1 MCMQDGNT
9 AMSLASRDWGKE
21 KLTAFCNLKSI
32 KGLKDKKVAEY
43 LSKVGKMPPASKS
56 VYKTKKSREESD
68 EEEEGDSDESGSEE
82 EEEAEEEAEPPSK
95 KSRSTDPTHIGRN
108 TSVESHACAGE
119 SHVHAVCPPP
129 RHTNTETLANLCY
142 HALEVE
148 LTDKFDL
155 QALTRLVPSNRKGPW
170 RALPPTSRRPCTK
183 EALGGVGLNPDSF
196 DYLWESNWGMGP
208 PVAQLQSTS
217 PRVCGMITLYKS
229 PYSST
234 HRTL

>member
-1 MCMQDGNT
+1 MPAVVCLAGMGGMDLLNIKDVDGNT

-95 KSRSTDPTHIGRN
+95 KSRTTGRARGGPC
-108 TSVESHACAGE
+108 HRPHDA
-119 SHVHAVCPPP
+119 HVP
-129 RHTNTETLANLCY
+129 R
-142 HALEVE
+142 
-148 LTDKFDL
+148 K
-155 QALTRLVPSNRKGPW
+155 RS
-170 RALPPTSRRPCTK
+170 
-183 EALGGVGLNPDSF
+183 GG
-196 DYLWESNWGMGP
+196 
-208 PVAQLQSTS
+208 
-217 PRVCGMITLYKS
+217 
-229 PYSST
+229 
-234 HRTL
+234 